1 MTIDEHRGY
10 VGRCRVSS
18 LRECFRQMEV
28 LSSGKRQY
36 SGAFFFFF
44 QVRHA
49 SVTSKRCASKHLAFD
64 RVSGEVV
71 ACDVGVD
78 DFVDTADVFC
88 AQAFPQLTDLHNN
101 IRQV

>member
-28 LSSGKRQY
+28 LSSGKWQY
-36 SGAFFFFF
+36 SGAFFFF

-49 SVTSKRCASKHLAFD
+49 SVTSKRCASKHLTFD
-64 RVSGEVV
+64 RVSGEVMTCNV
-71 ACDVGVD
+71 SVD
-78 DFVDTADVFC
+78 DFVVTADVFC
-88 AQAFPQLTDLHNN
+88 TQAFLQLTDLHNN
-101 IRQV
+101 IHEL